1 MHIIKIREYKHIL
14 THTYENTYICIYAC
28 MYLCVALMYLLCG
41 EMCLPC
47 NFLVAAM
54 AMCALVVSAVANSQ
68 T

>member
-1 MHIIKIREYKHIL
+1 MCC
-14 THTYENTYICIYAC
+14 TYVFI
-28 MYLCVALMYLLCG
+28 VCG